1 MVPKG
6 DLGEGGGGDAVY
18 TSDKVLDVNFEI
30 THASIISKAK

>member
-6 DLGEGGGGDAVY
+6 DLGEGGGDAVY